1 MKKKILMLLALFA
14 GVVSA
19 TADNTVSVSSALIP
33 QGKTGS
39 FNIELTNSDTFVAF
53 QMALT
58 LPEGI
63 AFESA
68 TKGNR
73 YEESHSMG
81 VSQNGQ
87 TVTFTLNSG
96 TNEAIR
102 GNSGALITV
111 SVSADAAIEAGTKL
125 TATLSGMEFARKDE
139 TFIRPDALDFEIE
152 ITDRVVL
159 DENSTVA
166 PTAQSGVNVLVKRT
180 IKAGQWSTIV
190 LPFALNKAKAE
201 AAFGSDVQLA
211 EFTGFEVDY
220 GDDEENVTPLG
231 IVINLA
237 NYTMNSKK
245 GMTAGK
251 PFLIKVSEDIESF
264 TADGVTIN
272 NAVNDISKSDEFDTP
287 GKLTGTFVKTT
298 IPEDGLFISNNRFW
312 YSTGKTTV
320 KAFRCWFEL
329 GAVLDKETNFESR
342 ITMRFIDDGGKTTGI
357 GDNKRE
363 TINNKRET
371 INNER
376 CYDLQGRKIVNG
388 KYVNRKSAKG
398 LYIKDG
404 RKVIIK

>member
-14 GVVSA
+14 GMVSA

-68 TKGNR
+68 TKGSR

>member
-1 MKKKILMLLALFA
+1 MDMRKKILMLLTLFA

-39 FNIELTNSDTFVAF
+39 FNIELTNTDAFVAF

-63 AFESA
+63 TFESA
-68 TKGNR
+68 TKGDR

-81 VSQNGQ
+81 VSQSGQ

-111 SVSADAAIEAGTKL
+111 SVSADADIEAGTKL
-125 TATLSGMEFARKDE
+125 TATLGNMEFARKDE
-139 TFIRPDALDFEIE
+139 TFIRPDAFDFDIE

-166 PTAQSGVNVLVKRT
+166 PTAQTDKVNVLVKRT
-180 IKAGQWSTIV
+180 IKAGQWNTIV
-190 LPFALNKAKAE
+190 LPFTLTSAKAKA
-201 AAFGSDVQLA
+201 AFGNDVQLA
-211 EFTGFEVDY
+211 EFDGFEVDY
-220 GDDEENVTPLG
+220 GEDEENVTPLG
-231 IVINLA
+231 IVINLKS
-237 NYTMNSKK
+237 YTIPSR
-245 GMTAGK
+245 GGWAGGK
-251 PFLIKVSEDIESF
+251 PLLIKVSSDIESF
-264 TADGVTIN
+264 EVNDVTIVDK
-272 NAVNDISKSDEFDTP
+272 VNDVIKADEYETP
-287 GKLTGTFVKTT
+287 GKLTGSFVKTT
-298 IPEDGLFISNNRFW
+298 IPEDGLFISDNQFW

-329 GAVLDKETNFESR
+329 DAVLDKETEFASR
-342 ITMRFIDDGGKTTGI
+342 ITLNFMGDETTGVECVATKSQQT
-357 GDNKRE
+357 G
-363 TINNKRET
+363 TT
-371 INNER
+371 
-376 CYDLQGRKIVNG
+376 YDLQGRIVE
-388 KYVNRKSAKG
+388 KAVKG

-404 RKVIIK
+404 KKVIIK

>member
-1 MKKKILMLLALFA
+1 MLLTLFA
-14 GVVSA
+14 GVVTA

-39 FNIELTNSDTFVAF
+39 FNIELTNTDAFVAF

-63 AFESA
+63 TFESA

-81 VSQNGQ
+81 VSQSGQ

-111 SVSADAAIEAGTKL
+111 SVSADADIEAGTKL
-125 TATLSGMEFARKDE
+125 TATLGNMEFARKDE
-139 TFIRPDALDFEIE
+139 TFIRPDAFDFDIE

-166 PTAQSGVNVLVKRT
+166 PTAQTDKVNVLVKRT
-180 IKAGQWSTIV
+180 IKAGQWNTIV
-190 LPFALNKAKAE
+190 LPFTLTSAKAKA
-201 AAFGSDVQLA
+201 AFGNDVQLA
-211 EFTGFEVDY
+211 EFDGFEVDY
-220 GDDEENVTPLG
+220 GEDEENVTPLG
-231 IVINLA
+231 IVINLKS
-237 NYTMNSKK
+237 YTIPSR
-245 GMTAGK
+245 GGWAGGK
-251 PFLIKVSEDIESF
+251 PLLIKVSSDIESF
-264 TADGVTIN
+264 EVNDVTIVDK
-272 NAVNDISKSDEFDTP
+272 VNDVSKADEYETP
-287 GKLTGTFVKTT
+287 GKLTGSFVKTT
-298 IPEDGLFISNNRFW
+298 IPEDGLFISDNQFW

-329 GAVLDKETNFESR
+329 DAVLDKETEFASR
-342 ITMRFIDDGGKTTGI
+342 ITLNFMGDEATGVECVATKSQQTGTT
-357 GDNKRE
+357 
-363 TINNKRET
+363 
-371 INNER
+371 
-376 CYDLQGRKIVNG
+376 YDLQGRIVE
-388 KYVNRKSAKG
+388 KAVKG

-404 RKVIIK
+404 KKVIIK

>member
-1 MKKKILMLLALFA
+1 MKKKILMLLTLFA

-63 AFESA
+63 TFESA

-125 TATLSGMEFARKDE
+125 TATLGGMEFARKDE
-139 TFIRPDALDFEIE
+139 TFIRPEAFDFDIE

-264 TADGVTIN
+264 TADGVIIN

-371 INNER
+371 IDNER

-398 LYIKDG
+398 MYIKDG

>member
-68 TKGNR
+68 TKGSR

>member
-1 MKKKILMLLALFA
+1 MDMRKKILMLLTLFA
-14 GVVSA
+14 GVVTA

-39 FNIELTNSDTFVAF
+39 FNIELTNTDAFVAF

-63 AFESA
+63 TFESA

-81 VSQNGQ
+81 VSQSGQ

-111 SVSADAAIEAGTKL
+111 SVSADADIEAGTKL
-125 TATLSGMEFARKDE
+125 TATLGNMEFARKDE
-139 TFIRPDALDFEIE
+139 TFIRPDAFDFDIE

-166 PTAQSGVNVLVKRT
+166 PTAQTDKVNVLVKRT
-180 IKAGQWSTIV
+180 IKAGQWNTIV
-190 LPFALNKAKAE
+190 LPFTLTSAKAKA
-201 AAFGSDVQLA
+201 AFGNDVQLA
-211 EFTGFEVDY
+211 EFDGFEVDY
-220 GDDEENVTPLG
+220 GEDEENVTPLG
-231 IVINLA
+231 IVINLKS
-237 NYTMNSKK
+237 YTIPSR
-245 GMTAGK
+245 GGWAGGK
-251 PFLIKVSEDIESF
+251 PLLIKVSSDIESF
-264 TADGVTIN
+264 EVNDVTIVDK
-272 NAVNDISKSDEFDTP
+272 VNDVSKADEYETP
-287 GKLTGTFVKTT
+287 GKLTGSFVKTT
-298 IPEDGLFISNNRFW
+298 IPEDGLFISDNQFW

-329 GAVLDKETNFESR
+329 DAVLDKETEFASR
-342 ITMRFIDDGGKTTGI
+342 ITLNFMGDEATGVECVATKSQQTGTT
-357 GDNKRE
+357 
-363 TINNKRET
+363 
-371 INNER
+371 
-376 CYDLQGRKIVNG
+376 YDLQGRIVE
-388 KYVNRKSAKG
+388 KAVKG

-404 RKVIIK
+404 KKVIIK